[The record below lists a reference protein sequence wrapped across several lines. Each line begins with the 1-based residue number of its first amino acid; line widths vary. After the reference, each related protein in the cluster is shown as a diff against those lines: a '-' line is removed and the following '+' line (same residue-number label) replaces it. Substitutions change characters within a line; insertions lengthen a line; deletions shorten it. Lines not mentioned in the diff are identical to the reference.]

1 MKCRMASSG
10 SGVRSC
16 APVFARAKGTPLSQ
30 PRPLEFFR
38 STEKEPHLE
47 RARTILRAHPE
58 LKDLCGPTPI
68 TAAFVLLVVAG
79 QVGLA
84 WALRDSPWWA
94 LLAAAWFVGAFLDH
108 GLWVLIHECTHNLVF
123 KTPRANA
130 LLQIFANL
138 PILFPAAI
146 SFRKYHLIHHRFQGD
161 LELDADLASPFE
173 AKVIGNTFFGKAFWM
188 LNFWAFQALRVQRL
202 KRVPFFD
209 GWYIANLGVQLAFIG
224 GSYALMGPRALVY
237 MFLSSIF
244 AIGLHPLGA
253 RWIQEHYLVKPPQ
266 ETYSYYGPLNWVAF
280 NVGYHNEHHDVMR
293 VPWTRLPQV
302 KKIAPEYYDTLH
314 SHRSWT
320 ALWLK
325 FLFDP
330 SLSLYSRMT
339 RSGDSGQGTLKLP
352 DEPAKAA

>member
-1 MKCRMASSG
+1 
-10 SGVRSC
+10 
-16 APVFARAKGTPLSQ
+16 LSQ
-30 PRPLEFFR
+30 SRPLEFAR

-47 RARTILRAHPE
+47 RARAILRAHPE

-68 TAAFVLLVVAG
+68 TAGFVLLLVAA

-94 LLAAAWFVGAFLDH
+94 LLATAWLVGAFLDH

-123 KTPRANA
+123 RSPRANA
-130 LLQIFANL
+130 WLQIFANL
-138 PILFPAAI
+138 PILFPASI

-161 LELDADLASPFE
+161 TELDADLASPYE
-173 AKVIGNTFFGKAFWM
+173 AKLIGNSFFGKAFWM

-202 KRVPFFD
+202 NRVPFFD
-209 GWYIANLGVQLAFIG
+209 AWYVANLSVQLAFLG
-224 GSYALMGPRALVY
+224 GTWALMGPRALVY
-237 MFLSSIF
+237 LFLSSIF
-244 AIGLHPLGA
+244 AIGLHPVGA
-253 RWIQEHYLVKPPQ
+253 RWIQEHFLVKPPQ

-293 VPWTRLPQV
+293 VPWIRLPKV
-302 KKIAPEYYDTLH
+302 KQIAPEFYDSLH
-314 SHRSWT
+314 SHNSWT

-339 RSGDSGQGTLKLP
+339 RSGDSGAGVVQAEEK
-352 DEPAKAA
+352 ESSRAA

>member
-1 MKCRMASSG
+1 M
-10 SGVRSC
+10 
-16 APVFARAKGTPLSQ
+16 SQ

-68 TAAFVLLVVAG
+68 TAAFVLLLVAS

-123 KTPRANA
+123 KAPRANA

-209 GWYIANLGVQLAFIG
+209 GWYIANLAVQLAFIG
-224 GSYALMGPRALVY
+224 GSYALLGPRSLVF

-339 RSGDSGQGTLKLP
+339 RSGDSGKGSLKLP

>member
-1 MKCRMASSG
+1 M
-10 SGVRSC
+10 
-16 APVFARAKGTPLSQ
+16 SQ
-30 PRPLEFFR
+30 TRLEFAR

-47 RARTILRAHPE
+47 RARAILRAHPE
-58 LKDLCGPTPI
+58 IKDLCGPTPI
-68 TAAFVLLVVAG
+68 TAFFVVLLVAG

-94 LLAAAWFVGAFLDH
+94 LLATAWLVGAFIDH

-123 KTPRANA
+123 RSPRLNA
-130 LLQIFANL
+130 ALQLFTNL
-138 PILFPAAI
+138 PILFPAAA

-161 LELDADLASPFE
+161 PELDADLATPFE
-173 AKVIGNTFFGKAFWM
+173 ARLIGNSFFGKAFWQ
-188 LNFWAFQALRVQRL
+188 LNFWAFQAMRVPRL

-209 GWYIANLGVQLAFIG
+209 AWYAGNLSIQLAFIA
-224 GSYALMGPRALVY
+224 GSYALLGPRALVY

-253 RWIQEHYLVKPPQ
+253 RWIQEHFLVKPPQ

-293 VPWTRLPQV
+293 VPWTRLPKVRQL
-302 KKIAPEYYDTLH
+302 APEFYDNLH
-314 SHRSWT
+314 YHRSWT

-339 RSGDSGQGTLKLP
+339 RTGSSPDATVQAEDSTQQ
-352 DEPAKAA
+352 AA